1 MELQKR
7 APVEKMIG
15 SLDSVFLGIGG
26 TSPALSIAAAAAAL
40 LSTAG
45 NLAPASILY
54 SGIMIFG
61 ITLSFIHLNKL
72 KVDDGASFTWVSQIF
87 GKALGFLSGWA
98 VLVASVIYLV
108 SAAPPAA
115 TGILS
120 VINPALANDKTL
132 ITILGVGILSLI
144 NFIVLRGLRFASKIE
159 TFVTSLS
166 LVTMLAIIIASAYHL
181 LVTQGGSLPA
191 FPFLITTFTKE
202 SFVSST
208 LIALFFF
215 WGWDVAMNVGEETK
229 ESKNG
234 VTKSVSAVM
243 IIVAVLTMLSMMA
256 IYATLSPEQIA
267 ASGTNVVFD
276 VANILFPKP
285 LGTIAVVTILLS
297 SIGAIEASILQFIK
311 TLFSMSRAGALHER
325 YQKVTSK
332 WNSPWVAI
340 LIIWAISTGLFI
352 LSVHSHSAGYV
363 VQAAINATCLQ
374 VAFYYSMTG
383 FACAWH
389 YRKSLW
395 NIRDLLLKILWPLLS
410 AIFLVAVSLYS
421 IKTLDGTT
429 IAIGFGG
436 LFLGIIPFIIN
447 LVNNKR
453 IAKQHLI

>member
-1 MELQKR
+1 MHTQETQERKI
-7 APVEKMIG
+7 ATI
-15 SLDSVFLGIGG
+15 DSIFLGIGG

-54 SGIMIFG
+54 SGLMIFG

-72 KVDDGASFTWVSQIF
+72 KVDDGASFTWVTEIF

-120 VINPALANDKTL
+120 VINPAFAENKTL
-132 ITILGVGILSLI
+132 ITILGVAILSLI

-166 LVTMLAIIIASAYHL
+166 LVTMLSIIIAAAYHL
-181 LVTQGGSLPA
+181 FVFKSGTLPE
-191 FPFLITTFTKE
+191 FPFLISSFTRE

-215 WGWDVAMNVGEETK
+215 WGWDVAMNVGEET
-229 ESKNG
+229 STANNG
-234 VTKSVSAVM
+234 ITKSVSAVM
-243 IIVAVLTMLSMMA
+243 IVVAALTMLSMMA
-256 IYATLSPEQIA
+256 IYSTLSPEQIA

-276 VANILFPKP
+276 VANMLFPKP

-311 TLFSMSRAGALHER
+311 TLFSMSRAGALHKR
-325 YQKVTSK
+325 YQKIYAK
-332 WNSPWVAI
+332 WNSPWLAI
-340 LIIWAISTGLFI
+340 LIIWSVSTALFI
-352 LSVHSHSAGYV
+352 FSVHSHSAAYV
-363 VQAAINATCLQ
+363 VKAAINATVLQ

-395 NIRDLLLKILWPLLS
+395 NVRDLLLKILWPLIS
-410 AIFLVAVSLYS
+410 ALFLVSVSLYS
-421 IKTLDGTT
+421 INTLDKTT

-447 LVNNKR
+447 LIKNQRITNK
-453 IAKQHLI
+453 HLA